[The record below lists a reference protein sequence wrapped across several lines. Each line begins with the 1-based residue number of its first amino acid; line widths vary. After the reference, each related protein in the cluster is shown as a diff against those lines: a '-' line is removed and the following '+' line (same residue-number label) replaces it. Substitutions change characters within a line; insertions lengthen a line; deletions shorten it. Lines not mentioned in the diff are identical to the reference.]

1 MKKLVALVLV
11 FVVLTLA
18 GPTHAADGVPPAL
31 IGEWELT
38 LKVDDLNRNGKL
50 DDEERRKAV
59 TQVKDYYKFNSDGT
73 CLFYTF
79 KNKGRFEVKTR
90 TNDGKQL
97 VTVEVLD
104 KDNRRVMRGTI
115 VSLTDTE
122 LVLVSYSIGTIF
134 SAYKRL

>member
-1 MKKLVALVLV
+1 MKTIAALAFV
-11 FVVLTLA
+11 FVLLALA
-18 GPTHAADGVPPAL
+18 GRVNAADGIPPKL
-31 IGEWELT
+31 IGEWELK

-50 DDEERRKAV
+50 DDEERQKAV
-59 TQVKDYYKFNSDGT
+59 TQVKDYYKFNSDGS

-90 TNDGKQL
+90 TSDGKQI

-104 KDNRRVMRGTI
+104 QDNKRVMRGSI
-115 VSLTDTE
+115 VSLTETE